1 MNKKEISVLSALILT
16 FVVSLLSG
24 QIYEAET
31 VTNNTL
37 RMHIIANSNSQ
48 KDQSDKL
55 YVRDKILEMDDI
67 MPTAEDNYEK
77 SVDKISDNIPAI
89 ENRLNEILK
98 EKDIPYNAR
107 CSVENFYFN
116 TTQYSGFAL
125 PQGEYTALT
134 VRLGKAEGKNWWCV
148 MYPALCSQTFGEIA
162 LEDSSDFIKTDK
174 LTPRFK
180 VVEVYQNIKNVFV
193 KNNAKQ
199 YENLK

>member
-1 MNKKEISVLSALILT
+1 MNKKEISILSAFIII
-16 FVVSLLSG
+16 FVFSIVSG
-24 QIYEAET
+24 QVYEAET
-31 VTNNTL
+31 ITNNTL
-37 RMHIIANSNSQ
+37 RLHIIANSNSQ
-48 KDQSDKL
+48 KDQDEKL
-55 YVRDKILEMDDI
+55 YVRDKILEMEDVL
-67 MPTAEDNYEK
+67 PVAEDSYDK
-77 SVDKISDNIPAI
+77 ALDKISDNIPAI
-89 ENRLNEILK
+89 ESRLNEILK
-98 EKDIPYNAR
+98 EKNIPYNAR
-107 CSVENFYFN
+107 CSLENFYFD
-116 TTQYSGFAL
+116 TTQYNDFAL

-180 VVEVYQNIKNVFV
+180 VVEVYQTIKNVFV